1 MIDYIKFITKV
12 NPSEYELNPLL
23 DFRQAYSTKTGEI
36 DTYKYATSGG
46 FTFKLYDSGL
56 LIVSGSIHK
65 YFNFLQKISAPNQTT
80 PKEIEQGYN
89 GNYFSFHSLVNS
101 LEIFAANYK
110 LNLIHCII
118 QNIEIGLNIT
128 HLYDTDK
135 ILNGLLLHKGKVF
148 SRPLDNSFRIL
159 EHQRYYLKIYDKG
172 EQYSQPTPTI
182 RIELKYK
189 KMFDLNQLG
198 LNTLNDLK
206 NESLLMELHSLLRC
220 EFAKVLIYDYTIDKS
235 RLNTKQLSKMKDY
248 SNPIFWLN
256 TKPIHRDRNKKALIH
271 LTSQYSNQIQKE
283 LIKLMT
289 TKLNSLMTPQTKR
302 VRFNPLDKRLLITQP
317 YKPLSKVD

>member
-1 MIDYIKFITKV
+1 MTDGLKFITRV
-12 NPSEYELNPLL
+12 NPSEYILHPLL

-36 DTYKYATSGG
+36 DSYKYATHSG

-65 YFNFLQKISAPNQTT
+65 YFNFLQKISAPNQIT

-89 GNYFSFHSLVNS
+89 GNDFSFHSLQNS
-101 LEIFAANYK
+101 LESFAANYK

-128 HLYDTDK
+128 HLFDTDQ

-148 SRPLDNSFRIL
+148 SRPLDNSFRII

-172 EQYSQPTPTI
+172 EQYSQPEPTI

-189 KMFDLNQLG
+189 KMFDLNLIG
-198 LNTLNDLK
+198 LTSLNDLK
-206 NESLLMELHSLLRC
+206 NEGLIMELQSLLRC

-235 RLNTKQLSKMKDY
+235 RLNTKQQHEIKDY

-256 TKPIHRDRNKKALIH
+256 TKPIHRDRKKKALIN
-271 LTSQYSNQIQKE
+271 LTSKHSQQIQME

-289 TKLNSLMTPQTKR
+289 TKLTCLFTQKTKR
-302 VRFNPLDKRLLITQP
+302 VRFNPLDKRLLITQT
-317 YKPLSKVD
+317 YKTLSIVD

>member
-12 NPSEYELNPLL
+12 KPSEYELNPLL

-36 DTYKYATSGG
+36 DCYKYANHSG

-65 YFNFLQKISAPNQTT
+65 YFNFLRKILAPNQTT

-89 GNYFSFHSLVNS
+89 GNDFSFHSLLNS
-101 LEIFAANYK
+101 LELFAANYK

-128 HLYDTDK
+128 HQFDTDQ

-172 EQYSQPTPTI
+172 EQYSHQVPTI

-189 KMFDLNQLG
+189 KMFDLNMQG
-198 LNTLNDLK
+198 LTTLNDLK
-206 NESLLMELHSLLRC
+206 NESLLMELHLLLKN
-220 EFAKVLIYDYTIDKS
+220 EFAKVLFYDYTLDKS
-235 RLNTKQLSKMKDY
+235 LLNTKQLSKMKDY

-256 TKPIHRDRNKKALIH
+256 TKPIHRDRNKKALIN

>member
-1 MIDYIKFITKV
+1 MIDYIKFITIV
-12 NPSEYELNPLL
+12 NPSEYILHPLL

-36 DTYKYATSGG
+36 DCYKYANHGG

-65 YFNFLQKISAPNQTT
+65 YFNFLQKISAPNQIT

-89 GNYFSFHSLVNS
+89 GNDFSFHSLLNT
-101 LEIFAANYK
+101 LETFAANYK
-110 LNLIHCII
+110 LNLIHCMI

-128 HLYDTDK
+128 HLFDTDQ
-135 ILNGLLLHKGKVF
+135 ILNGLLLHKGKAF

-172 EQYSQPTPTI
+172 EQYSQPEPTI

-189 KMFDLNQLG
+189 KMFNLNLQG
-198 LNTLNDLK
+198 LTTLNYLK
-206 NESLLMELHSLLRC
+206 NESLLMELHRLLRC
-220 EFAKVLIYDYTIDKS
+220 EFARVLIYDYTIDKS
-235 RLNTKQLSKMKDY
+235 QLNSMQLNKIKDY

-256 TKPIHRDRNKKALIH
+256 TKPIRRDRHKKALIK
-271 LTSQYSNQIQKE
+271 LTSQYSNKVQKE
-283 LIKLMT
+283 LIELMT
-289 TKLNSLMTPQTKR
+289 TKLTELMTPETKR

-317 YKPLSKVD
+317 YQQLSKVD

>member
-36 DTYKYATSGG
+36 DTYKYTTSGG

-65 YFNFLQKISAPNQTT
+65 YFNFLQKISAPNQITS
-80 PKEIEQGYN
+80 KEIEQGYN
-89 GNYFSFHSLVNS
+89 GNDFSFHSLLNS
-101 LEIFAANYK
+101 LELFAANYK

-128 HLYDTDK
+128 HLFDTDQ

-148 SRPLDNSFRIL
+148 SRPLDNSFRII
-159 EHQRYYLKIYDKG
+159 EHQRYYLKIYNKG
-172 EQYSQPTPTI
+172 EQYSHQVPTI

-198 LNTLNDLK
+198 LNSLDNLK
-206 NESLLMELHSLLRC
+206 NESLLIDLHSLLRC
-220 EFAKVLIYDYTIDKS
+220 EFAKVLIYDYTLDKS
-235 RLNTKQLSKMKDY
+235 RLNTKQLYKIKDY
-248 SNPIFWLN
+248 ANPIFWFN
-256 TKPIHRDRNKKALIH
+256 TKPIHRDRNKKALIY
-271 LTSQYSNQIQKE
+271 LTSHYSNQIQKE
-283 LIKLMT
+283 LIKLLT
-289 TKLNSLMTPQTKR
+289 TKLSSLFTQKTKR
-302 VRFNPLDKRLLITQP
+302 VRFNPLDKRLLITQT
-317 YKPLSKVD
+317 YKTLSIVD